1 MPEEPKE
8 PEDDASVLTPEELE
22 LEDEQEDA
30 VRKIGENRF
39 VIRPNEDAPEEDSDS
54 GSSSPGP
61 IADTEA
67 ERASSPDSTSSR
79 QGAGEQNAPSP
90 ASQAQQDAG
99 SRDPASEPSLA
110 DKRSSSSLGS
120 ASSRED
126 AEAQS
131 ASSPDSASP
140 RRDAAEQSSASP
152 DSTSSRQDAGEQ
164 SSPSPASQAQ
174 QDAADGSATNVDV
187 ESRALALEH
196 AAGEYGIDAVVDT
209 GDGVVERR
217 LVADDQIAVFEEFLR
232 WYARQIDPDA
242 APAATISALLAKAD
256 LSE

>member
-1 MPEEPKE
+1 MRSPARRSSDDGKSITSLTPYVSQLMPEEPEE

-22 LEDEQEDA
+22 LEDDQEDA

-39 VIRPNEDAPEEDSDS
+39 VIRPNEDASDDADS
-54 GSSSPGP
+54 GTPSPGP
-61 IADTEA
+61 LADT
-67 ERASSPDSTSSR
+67 
-79 QGAGEQNAPSP
+79 Q
-90 ASQAQQDAG
+90 
-99 SRDPASEPSLA
+99 
-110 DKRSSSSLGS
+110 
-120 ASSRED
+120 
-126 AEAQS
+126 AQS

-140 RRDAAEQSSASP
+140 RQDADAREGATERSSASP
-152 DSTSSRQDAGEQ
+152 ASASPQQDAEAQSASSPASTSSRE
-164 SSPSPASQAQ
+164 
-174 QDAADGSATNVDV
+174 AADDGGAPNVDV

-196 AAGEYGIDAVVDT
+196 AAGEYGIDAVVDA

-242 APAATISALLAKAD
+242 SPAATISALLAEAD